1 MESPSGN
8 VGLNSGAFPHM
19 AELLERANEIVA
31 SNPGF
36 LDFVSQLW
44 RKYYFKTGFKADQIV
59 ACPITGVTPCLC
71 RC

>member
-1 MESPSGN
+1 MESPSGI

-19 AELLERANEIVA
+19 TELLERANEIVA

-44 RKYYFKTGFKADQIV
+44 RNTIFLQSCETKSKIQNPEQRDWVQG
-59 ACPITGVTPCLC
+59 
-71 RC
+71 